1 MNVLPAISRLTFW
14 CCIALWL
21 IAMPVASFAATRF
34 PIGDPAKSKSYIEAA
49 SVFTG
54 SPCIGFDTIRF
65 TVHNDTNE
73 PLKFSIRSNNK
84 SGGYRA
90 AHVYE
95 GEQTITAPKQQTS
108 THLVLVPICTIPD
121 TTSSTG
127 YYSYGDQSRINVSGA
142 ATFDFNTEEVLSKED
157 ISAAFSNDLTVG
169 GGVSRINSERFGTTS
184 SSPYGRNPGF
194 AVGFDPANLPTDWRT
209 FSGFDYVSFSE
220 ASWLGLDPALRAS
233 VLQWVGFG
241 GCLTI
246 YSVSASLPTKEQL
259 QIAAKGDFVGAG
271 KVRILKWDGKSL
283 DRGQLQQQYPKEG
296 SSTAPLN
303 QLNTLV
309 FRKDNH
315 WANLS
320 KALGSRS
327 FDAWLIGLI
336 LIAFGLL
343 VGPINLFY
351 LAKAGRR
358 QRLFF
363 TTPIISLGASV
374 LLIIYILFQDGTGGS
389 GVRTSLVYVNPDAAT
404 ASIRQD
410 QISRT
415 GVLFSTSFTTDE
427 PAMISPALLETSR
440 WTRLKPSGYNYNG
453 QEQRYSQSDPK
464 SFAGDWFQ
472 SRSEQGQCL
481 QLIRSSRGRME
492 LAAASAEG
500 QPPSLR
506 SSFSYAIETVF
517 YFDEKEQLWKSTSG
531 VKTGGTLEFERST
544 MDEFTKA
551 LKTNG
556 LATHPQ
562 LRNCLKS
569 LQAKHFY
576 GFTTDPNAEFITT
589 LKTVAWKQNISLV
602 WGPVP

>member
-1 MNVLPAISRLTFW
+1 
-14 CCIALWL
+14 
-21 IAMPVASFAATRF
+21 
-34 PIGDPAKSKSYIEAA
+34 
-49 SVFTG
+49 
-54 SPCIGFDTIRF
+54 
-65 TVHNDTNE
+65 
-73 PLKFSIRSNNK
+73 
-84 SGGYRA
+84 
-90 AHVYE
+90 
-95 GEQTITAPKQQTS
+95 
-108 THLVLVPICTIPD
+108 
-121 TTSSTG
+121 
-127 YYSYGDQSRINVSGA
+127 
-142 ATFDFNTEEVLSKED
+142 
-157 ISAAFSNDLTVG
+157 
-169 GGVSRINSERFGTTS
+169 
-184 SSPYGRNPGF
+184 
-194 AVGFDPANLPTDWRT
+194 
-209 FSGFDYVSFSE
+209 
-220 ASWLGLDPALRAS
+220 
-233 VLQWVGFG
+233 
-241 GCLTI
+241 
-246 YSVSASLPTKEQL
+246 
-259 QIAAKGDFVGAG
+259 
-271 KVRILKWDGKSL
+271 LKWDGKSL
-283 DRGQLQQQYPKEG
+283 DRSQLQQQYPKEG
-296 SSTAPLN
+296 SSSVPLN
-303 QLNTLV
+303 QINTLV
-309 FRKDNH
+309 QRKDNH
-315 WANLS
+315 WANLNKS
-320 KALGSRS
+320 LGSRS

-492 LAAASAEG
+492 LAAASADG

-506 SSFSYAIETVF
+506 SSFSYSIETVF
-517 YFDEKEQLWKSTSG
+517 YVDEKEQLWKSTSG
-531 VKTGGTLEFERST
+531 VKTGGTLQFERST
-544 MDEFTKA
+544 PDEFTKA
-551 LKTNG
+551 LKANG

-562 LRNCLKS
+562 LSNCLKS
-569 LQAKHFY
+569 LQPKHFY

-589 LKTVAWKQNISLV
+589 LKSLAWKQNISLV
-602 WGPVP
+602 WGLVP